1 MKIHVVSVN
10 FLESWRCE
18 IPRCEILGVDFDLG
32 VDLGVDF
39 EVDLGVD
46 LRVDLGN

>member
-1 MKIHVVSVN
+1 MKFLGVN

-18 IPRCEILGVDFDLG
+18 IPRCEILEL
-32 VDLGVDF
+32 DLGVDF

-46 LRVDLGN
+46 LGN

>member
-18 IPRCEILGVDFDLG
+18 IPRCEILELGLG